1 MKDVKAR
8 NIAAVSLVLA
18 VLYPTFVSAQTGI
31 EEEIK
36 TKGYLNGRGI
46 MKFMSC
52 GENGMCYATQFIT
65 GALEGMT
72 AINGGMTIREIYPD
86 CRKADIIKAVIEY
99 YMKNPSKQHRPVVD
113 VILSGCK

>member
-1 MKDVKAR
+1 MKFS
-8 NIAAVSLVLA
+8 IAAA
-18 VLYPTFVSAQTGI
+18 VTIVMLLSAPCTAQTGI

-65 GALEGMT
+65 GALEGMA
-72 AINGGMTIREIYPD
+72 AINGGVTIKSIYPD

-99 YMKNPSKQHRPVVD
+99 YINNPSKRHRPVVD